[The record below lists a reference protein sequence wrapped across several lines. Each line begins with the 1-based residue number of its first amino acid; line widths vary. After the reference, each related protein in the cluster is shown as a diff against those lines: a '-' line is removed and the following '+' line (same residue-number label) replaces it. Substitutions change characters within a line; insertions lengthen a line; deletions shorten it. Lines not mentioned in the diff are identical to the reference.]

1 MPNLCIPVDIR
12 TLSTRRS
19 ACAECRVRVRAPATS
34 RQCKSVNTSHTRTA
48 HDSVTST
55 GAPTLVLHALTVL
68 RNVSMHGADGARLGA
83 MHAQAQNTISTY
95 GNFRPVFGPTRGDR
109 ARRRRTVAPPR
120 FLSTRSGCVPRELR
134 VRDGALG
141 DSVRTNRRAPRCA
154 AYRYTCAFFRRP
166 SAGGGGRGARLCVR
180 EVGA

>member
-1 MPNLCIPVDIR
+1 MRRVPRARTGTCHSTPV
-12 TLSTRRS
+12 
-19 ACAECRVRVRAPATS
+19 
-34 RQCKSVNTSHTRTA
+34 QSVNTSHTRTA

-68 RNVSMHGADGARLGA
+68 RNVSMNGADGARLGA

-95 GNFRPVFGPTRGDR
+95 GNFRPVLGPTRGDR

-120 FLSTRSGCVPRELR
+120 FLSTRSGWVPRELR

-141 DSVRTNRRAPRCA
+141 DRVRTNRRAPRGA
-154 AYRYTCAFFRRP
+154 AYRYTCAFRRP
-166 SAGGGGRGARLCVR
+166 SAGGGGRGARWCVR

>member
-1 MPNLCIPVDIR
+1 MPNLCIPVDTR

-19 ACAECRVRVRAPATS
+19 ACAECRVRVRAPATA

-68 RNVSMHGADGARLGA
+68 RNVSMNGADGARLGA

-141 DSVRTNRRAPRCA
+141 DSVRTNRRAPRGA
-154 AYRYTCAFFRRP
+154 AYRYTCAFRRP
-166 SAGGGGRGARLCVR
+166 SAGGGGRGARWCVR